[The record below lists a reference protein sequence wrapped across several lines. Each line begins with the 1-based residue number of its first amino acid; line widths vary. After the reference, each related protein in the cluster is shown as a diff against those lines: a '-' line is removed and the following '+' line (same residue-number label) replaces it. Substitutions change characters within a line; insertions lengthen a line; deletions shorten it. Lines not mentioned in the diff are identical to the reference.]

1 MSVRAAAIKLTI
13 FLAVTSLITAGLFVV
28 VGDLRFGP
36 SKTYTALFST
46 ASGVTTGDDVKVA
59 GVPVGTVESVEFAD
73 HSDSVAVTFSMND
86 DIDVRESATAAIK
99 YKNLI
104 GDRYVEVAT
113 TVDNSALRSESDPIP
128 LEQTTPALDVDALVN
143 GFKPLL
149 QGLNPEQ
156 TNQLSASIVEVL
168 NGRQQDLG
176 TLITQIGDLGS
187 AVGERDAVIG
197 QVVDDL
203 NTVLGSIDDRDQQ
216 FDEMIVR
223 LQSVVSGLSAD
234 RDTLT
239 RSLQQIDD
247 ASTQTADLLA
257 ENRPSIAQDVTG
269 LSGLTSNLNADSDTL
284 SLLLNKLPETYR
296 LIGRASGYGSFVN
309 FFVCGLAIRYPT
321 LGGHEDT
328 PMFTS
333 PAERCK

>member
-1 MSVRAAAIKLTI
+1 MSVRASAIKLTI
-13 FLAVTSLITAGLFVV
+13 FVAVTSVITAALFVV

-36 SKTYTALFST
+36 TRTYTALFAS
-46 ASGVTTGDDVKVA
+46 ASGVTVGDDVKVA
-59 GVPVGTVESVEFAD
+59 GVPVGTVDDVQFHQDGVEVTLSV
-73 HSDSVAVTFSMND
+73 SD

-104 GDRYVEVAT
+104 GDRYIELTT
-113 TVDNSALRSESDPIP
+113 TVDDSPLRSEDNAIP

-143 GFKPLL
+143 GFRPLL
-149 QGLNPEQ
+149 QGLDPEQ
-156 TNQLSASIVEVL
+156 TNRLSASIVEVL
-168 NGRQQDLG
+168 NGRQQDIGALV
-176 TLITQIGDLGS
+176 TQIGDLGA

-203 NTVLGSIDDRDQQ
+203 NTVLGSVDQRDRQ
-216 FDEMIVR
+216 FDEMITR
-223 LQSVVSGLSAD
+223 LQSVVSGLNSD

-239 RSLQQIDD
+239 RSLAQIDE
-247 ASTQTADLLA
+247 ASTRTADLLA
-257 ENRPSIAQDVTG
+257 ENRSAITQDVTG
-269 LSGLTSNLNADSDTL
+269 LKELSANLNADSETL
-284 SLLLNKLPETYR
+284 TLLLGKLPETYR

-321 LGGHEDT
+321 PGGHQDT

-333 PAERCK
+333 PAERCS